1 MRQFSRIAQMCLALA
16 TLSVVVSPALAAGH
30 YWREHEWHHYERR
43 HSERWSRDR
52 NSGPVHPFSEA
63 LPNRRLTP
71 GALNPAVTQATI
83 YSTIC
88 TRGYTRTIR
97 PPERYTE
104 RLKRVLIREYGYHDR
119 KLWHYELDHLEPLE
133 LGGAPA
139 SRRNLWPEPHIV
151 AGGWGSHTKDQL
163 ENRLNHMVCRGQI
176 SLALAQRMIAT
187 NWVAAYKRL
196 ISPTPL
202 KHDRADRY

>member
-119 KLWHYELDHLEPLE
+119 KLWHYELDHLLCRVAQLLRTRAA
-133 LGGAPA
+133 LGN
-139 SRRNLWPEPHIV
+139 SRGEAGRDTRSV
-151 AGGWGSHTKDQL
+151 ARTTGFSIRDSGG
-163 ENRLNHMVCRGQI
+163 
-176 SLALAQRMIAT
+176 LA
-187 NWVAAYKRL
+187 
-196 ISPTPL
+196 
-202 KHDRADRY
+202 